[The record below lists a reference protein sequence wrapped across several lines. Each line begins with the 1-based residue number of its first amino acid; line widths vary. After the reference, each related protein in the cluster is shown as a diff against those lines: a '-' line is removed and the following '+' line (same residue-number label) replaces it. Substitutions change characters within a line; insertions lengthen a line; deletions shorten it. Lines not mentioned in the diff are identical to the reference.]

1 MSEIFN
7 KPSHLNRIKV
17 MMGLRVY
24 QGHSNANAYIA
35 EQKLRKIV
43 KQRIDDQL
51 WLSFKQRRRYVP
63 SWMVT
68 KERFIEKMVWYIE
81 RDRSVT
87 DTLELF
93 YNEGIKKLVTKYI
106 EKRKNK
112 VR

>member
-43 KQRIDDQL
+43 KQRIDDEL
-51 WLSFKQRRRYVP
+51 WLSFKQRRAMLMQV
-63 SWMVT
+63 SMSFWVIKT
-68 KERFIEKMVWYIE
+68 FVF
-81 RDRSVT
+81 
-87 DTLELF
+87 TL
-93 YNEGIKKLVTKYI
+93 
-106 EKRKNK
+106 
-112 VR
+112 